1 MTTEIR
7 VLGPGC
13 VKCHKLYE
21 NTKEAVAVLG
31 MDAHVEEGHDIA
43 EIVAMGVLATPALA
57 VDGELLMAG
66 HVASV
71 SMLRELLSGATD
83 DPSLGETPAG
93 NAR

>member
-1 MTTEIR
+1 
-7 VLGPGC
+7 
-13 VKCHKLYE
+13 
-21 NTKEAVAVLG
+21 
-31 MDAHVEEGHDIA
+31 
-43 EIVAMGVLATPALA
+43 MGVLATPALA
-57 VDGELLMAG
+57 VDGKLLMAG